1 MFGTPQQNDIIKR
14 RNHTLLDMVR
24 SMLENSSLPDSLWG
38 EALRTTTYI
47 LNQVPSK
54 YVSRTSFELWL
65 GRMPNLH
72 HFPVWGCKVEV
83 QVYNP

>member
-1 MFGTPQQNDIIKR
+1 MFGTQQNDIIKR

-38 EALRTTTYI
+38 EALRTTAYI

-54 YVSRTSFELWL
+54 YVSRTSFELCFL
-65 GRMPNLH
+65 KNA
-72 HFPVWGCKVEV
+72 
-83 QVYNP
+83 